1 MYDEL
6 HRKAKKRVND
16 KVGFAVTAAVFGFI
30 SIILIVISFS
40 VGNPTAGFWIRFPI
54 LIFSLILGIIY
65 ISMFGIPF
73 LGTYSPEWQD
83 EEIER
88 EMMKMY
94 YHRRKY
100 LPPPEELSEEDKLEL
115 EELERL
121 KEKWEYGDEDYE
133 KDYETY

>member
-6 HRKAKKRVND
+6 HRKAKKRVDD

-30 SIILIVISFS
+30 SVILIVISFT
-40 VGNPTAGFWIRFPI
+40 VGGSGAFWIRFPI
-54 LIFSLILGIIY
+54 LIFALVLGIIY
-65 ISMFGIPF
+65 IAMFGIPF

-88 EMMKMY
+88 EMMRMY
-94 YHRRKY
+94 YRRRKY
-100 LPPPEELSEEDKLEL
+100 LPPPEELSDEDRLEL

-121 KEKWEYGDEDYE
+121 KEKWEYGEEDYDR
-133 KDYETY
+133 DYETY